1 MSLLNCVNN
10 KTKTPNKE
18 KTPNKSFNK
27 KSLRLELGV
36 PINKAK
42 SKKKVPKNSLYRKSH
57 KYPNKEK
64 SPNRKIGRF

>member
-1 MSLLNCVNN
+1 MPIWCSNKQEINGKMSLLNCVNN
-10 KTKTPNKE
+10 KTKPPNKE

-42 SKKKVPKNSLYRKSH
+42 SKKKVPKK
-57 KYPNKEK
+57 
-64 SPNRKIGRF
+64 